1 MLGFFEILV
10 LGFVAVLG
18 VAVVVGTLMLILGT
32 RRR

>member
-1 MLGFFEILV
+1 MLGFSEILV

-18 VAVVVGTLMLILGT
+18 VAVVVGTLMVILGT